1 MSNEHSDLKF
11 SRSSSSLDHNV
22 LLMNQGS
29 LVAAN
34 EDHSADVVASPVH
47 PIMDPNE
54 NPTDNS
60 MTATALVL
68 GLGSAVLFLLL
79 VVYVVVKVHFCKKQT
94 SKKKMSTPSHETII
108 KSSPLPTVS
117 SIIQNQNTFSL
128 NNDSTSH
135 SVDNANQQSGLDIY
149 RIHSLG
155 FSSQSPPEPT
165 LTDNATQAR
174 LTGARFLPGN

>member
-1 MSNEHSDLKF
+1 MCALKLEF
-11 SRSSSSLDHNV
+11 YR
-22 LLMNQGS
+22 
-29 LVAAN
+29 
-34 EDHSADVVASPVH
+34 
-47 PIMDPNE
+47 
-54 NPTDNS
+54 
-60 MTATALVL
+60 LVL

-135 SVDNANQQSGLDIY
+135 SVDNANQQSGLDVC
-149 RIHSLG
+149 L
-155 FSSQSPPEPT
+155 
-165 LTDNATQAR
+165 L
-174 LTGARFLPGN
+174 